1 MLQIG
6 TLLRAT
12 PECTPKTGSG
22 WGSATPFFSKRVIF
36 ILFDMFIH
44 LISRIIFRLQKR
56 TEEHDAEIE
65 KMCNH
70 HYQGFIASV
79 KHLLHVKTDATQ
91 LKSDVV
97 KIDSDLRESASSCV
111 SRANELVKTRRV
123 EKNIAAT
130 IESLSNCLPV
140 LQTFSKLSRQMKE
153 KRYHPALKTLEQLE
167 QTYLPRITQY
177 RFAKKMHD
185 QIPKLRSSIK
195 EGMYEIEVALCQK
208 VLEDFFFS
216 IKY

>member
-1 MLQIG
+1 
-6 TLLRAT
+6 
-12 PECTPKTGSG
+12 
-22 WGSATPFFSKRVIF
+22 
-36 ILFDMFIH
+36 MFIYS
-44 LISRIIFRLQKR
+44 ISIIIFRLQKR

-97 KIDSDLRESASSCV
+97 KIDSDLRESASACV

-195 EGMYEIEVALCQK
+195 EGMYEIKMALSLCQK

-216 IKY
+216 IKCIKISTYSRP